1 MRSFAEER
9 FDLPEG
15 AFPFDSHF
23 MDIGQARLHYIREGE
38 GPILFFLHGN
48 PTWSFLYR
56 NIIGA
61 LRESYDC
68 IALDLPG
75 FGLSKPP
82 VHYGFTPEEHA
93 ALVAAFL
100 NRADIRNACLIAHDW
115 GGPIGL
121 WAMLNTDNRLTALCL
136 GNSWAWPV
144 NSIFH
149 FEWFAR
155 LMGSPIGRW
164 TNERHAVFVNRVIPA
179 SMKRGAPDAV
189 TLRAY
194 RTPFDPPAARRIFFR
209 AIFCN
214 RNTDSR
220 RSSGA
225 LRVFQGRL
233 PSFGP
238 RTISPSGGKSWRDG
252 KSSCL
257 GHRSP
262 RSKTAAITCG
272 KTLVRKASPRS
283 QFTSKDYALSPEYQA
298 LIPW

>member
-15 AFPFDSHF
+15 AFPFESRF
-23 MDIGQARLHYIREGE
+23 MNIGQARLHYIREGE
-38 GPILFFLHGN
+38 GPILLFLHGN
-48 PTWSFLYR
+48 PAWSFLYR

-75 FGLSKPP
+75 FGLSKPS

-115 GGPIGL
+115 GGP
-121 WAMLNTDNRLTALCL
+121 
-136 GNSWAWPV
+136 P
-144 NSIFH
+144 
-149 FEWFAR
+149 
-155 LMGSPIGRW
+155 
-164 TNERHAVFVNRVIPA
+164 
-179 SMKRGAPDAV
+179 
-189 TLRAY
+189 
-194 RTPFDPPAARRIFFR
+194 
-209 AIFCN
+209 
-214 RNTDSR
+214 
-220 RSSGA
+220 SS
-225 LRVFQGRL
+225 
-233 PSFGP
+233 GP

-252 KSSCL
+252 KSFCL

-283 QFTSKDYALSPEYQA
+283 RLISKDYALRAWS
-298 LIPW
+298 IRH

>member
-1 MRSFAEER
+1 MSRRDLRERDLRLGLEDHLSF
-9 FDLPEG
+9 
-15 AFPFDSHF
+15 F
-23 MDIGQARLHYIREGE
+23 MDIGQARLHYIREGK

-144 NSIFH
+144 NGILH

-155 LMGSPIGRW
+155 LMGGPIGRW
-164 TNERHAVFVNRVIPA
+164 ANERHAVFVNRVIPA

-194 RTPFDPPAARRIFFR
+194 RTPFDPPAPRRPLHIFPRHILQSKHWLAEIERGLEGFSGQVAFIWPENDIAFR
-209 AIFCN
+209 RQELERWQKLLPRAQVTKIENCGHYLWE
-214 RNTDSR
+214 DACAESLA
-220 RSSGA
+220 A
-225 LRVFQGRL
+225 LTAHLKRL
-233 PSFGP
+233 
-238 RTISPSGGKSWRDG
+238 
-252 KSSCL
+252 C
-257 GHRSP
+257 
-262 RSKTAAITCG
+262 A
-272 KTLVRKASPRS
+272 
-283 QFTSKDYALSPEYQA
+283 
-298 LIPW
+298 